1 MSVIDGTGREAVG
14 LARRVV
20 QGLRERSATLAVAES
35 CTGGLLG
42 GELTAVAGASDVFW
56 GGLIV
61 YADDA
66 KVRQAG
72 VPVSL
77 LEAHGAVSGAVAAA
91 LAEGVRERAR
101 TDWAV
106 AVTGI
111 AGPGGGTPA
120 KPVGTVW
127 IAVSGPR
134 GTTTA
139 DRRLPGDRR
148 AVRSASVDAALHDLL
163 LRLEG
168 E

>member
-1 MSVIDGTGREAVG
+1 MSATDGAGCETAG

-20 QGLRERSATLAVAES
+20 QGLRERSATLSVAES

-66 KVRQAG
+66 KIRQAG
-72 VPVSL
+72 VAETL
-77 LEAHGAVSGAVAAA
+77 IEAHGAVSGAVAAA
-91 LAEGVRERAR
+91 LADGMRERAR
-101 TDWAV
+101 TDWSV

-127 IAVSGPR
+127 IAVSGPG
-134 GTTTA
+134 GTTATN
-139 DRRLPGDRR
+139 RCLPGDRR
-148 AVRSASVDAALHDLL
+148 AVRSASVDAALRDLL

-168 E
+168 N